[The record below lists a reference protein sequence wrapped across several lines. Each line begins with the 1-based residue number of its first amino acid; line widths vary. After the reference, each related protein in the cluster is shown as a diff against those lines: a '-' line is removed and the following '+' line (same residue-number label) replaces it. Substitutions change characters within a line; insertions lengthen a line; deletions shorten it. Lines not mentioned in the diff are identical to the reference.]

1 MSLVALYKAAA
12 SAFAF
17 AFSNPSTIANYV
29 NVTPIEFQYATSAPT
44 PTEPL
49 FALHAVCTFDGK
61 TCRFIDQSQ
70 PCVITS
76 INGIPTIMPA
86 KKVTTDPKF
95 KSLND
100 ALLYLKSN
108 SGLYPSVTL
117 PLPPPATT
125 SAPPST
131 TSAPPPPST
140 EAPLIQPWEGN
151 DYIAIESNDATWGSL
166 KENETFQPI
175 IVDTLQSDSKKLVYK
190 MYDTTCPEFTW
201 VTDNCDKLSNP
212 DFKAFKNFKDAFA
225 SVASIIPPDTTPPE
239 TTPGGGKRTK
249 KKGKRQTHK
258 KHTRRHRRR
267 AAN

>member
-117 PLPPPATT
+117 PLPPPPTTT
-125 SAPPST
+125 SAPPS

-140 EAPLIQPWEGN
+140 ESPPLIEPWQGDYTTIEPN
-151 DYIAIESNDATWGSL
+151 DTTWGSL

-175 IVDTLQSDSKKLVYK
+175 IVDQTKSNMQKLVYK

-225 SVASIIPPDTTPPE
+225 SVASIIPPE